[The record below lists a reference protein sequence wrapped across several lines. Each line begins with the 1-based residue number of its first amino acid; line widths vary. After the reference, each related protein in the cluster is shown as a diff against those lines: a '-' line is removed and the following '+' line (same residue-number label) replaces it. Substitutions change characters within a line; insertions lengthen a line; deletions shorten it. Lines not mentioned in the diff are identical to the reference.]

1 MVIDNKQWTSAP
13 KRIGHTDEGDEVF
26 ETVTK
31 GGLVMVT
38 ARGKNA
44 KMNTL
49 GVGPHRAVA
58 RYVAKQR
65 MGDKLQ
71 ITELSK
77 SEGSIAHSCQNLSE
91 YLSLTERL
99 NSL

>member
-1 MVIDNKQWTSAP
+1 MIIDQKQWNSTP
-13 KRIGHTDEGDEVF
+13 KRIGHTSDGEDVF
-26 ETVTK
+26 EICTK
-31 GGLVMVT
+31 GGLTMISSK
-38 ARGKNA
+38 GKNA
-44 KMNTL
+44 KMTTL

-77 SEGSIAHSCQNLSE
+77 SEGFIAHSCSNLSE